1 MAESKQEQETAT
13 VQAEQEPSAPPH
25 ESAQAEASAPETNEN
40 GSSDAASSAEAAADY
55 DGSKI
60 RVLEGLDAVRKRPG
74 MYIGDTGIRGLHH
87 MVYEVVDNSID
98 EAMAGFCDEVEV
110 TIHVDNSITV
120 SDNGRGIPVDMH
132 PTEGISTLEVVLTKL
147 HAGGKFDND
156 AYKVSG
162 GLHGVGVSVV
172 NALSEWLKIEVM
184 RDGNVYRH
192 EFARGNPVG
201 ELKTV
206 GQTQRRGTVVRF
218 RPDHEIFGD
227 GLYQTDILA
236 NRLRELSY
244 LNKGVRIKL
253 TDKREDGK
261 EFDFYFE
268 GGIRSFVEHLNG
280 KKTPIQ
286 EDVIYLDGEREGVTL
301 EVAMQYNESYSETIF
316 SFANNINTTEGGTHM
331 FGFRAAL
338 TRTLNSYAAANDL
351 FPKKQSNLSGDDVR
365 EGLVAVVSVKL
376 PQPQF
381 EGQTKTKLGNSEVR
395 GFVEQIVNEGLNQ
408 YLEEHPREGK
418 LIIQKAVTASRAR
431 EAAKRARE
439 LVQRKNV
446 LDIGSLPGKLADCQE
461 KDPSLCELYLVEGD
475 SAGGSAK
482 MGRDRR
488 TQAVLP
494 LRGKIL
500 NVEKARIDKMLSSQ
514 EILHL
519 ITALGTGIGEE
530 HYNIE
535 KLRYHKLIIMT
546 DADVDGSHIRTLL
559 LTFFFRHFEE
569 LIRSGHLYIA
579 QPPLYKVKKGRREQ
593 YLKDD
598 KALEEFLFDKGCDE
612 ITLFIKEDESLNGE
626 DLKELAHRI
635 RRFQRLLETI
645 QRTDN
650 RGLSAMMRALD
661 GNESDINWETLLHDQ
676 DALSALG
683 ARAQTSFVQRYG
695 EDEYF
700 AYHLD
705 RDEEHDA
712 WKMRLVTK
720 LNGLEQTFTLD
731 QNLIESP
738 EFEQLQIASK
748 FSKLGQP
755 PYNMEY
761 KGDTVHADH
770 VEAIVDK
777 VLAVGNKG
785 LDVQRYKGLGEMN
798 PDQLWDTTM
807 DPENRTLLQVK
818 LDNDNFEQAD
828 EMFST
833 LMGDHVEVRRRFI
846 EDNALNVRNLD
857 I

>member
-1 MAESKQEQETAT
+1 MAETKQEQEIAT
-13 VQAEQEPSAPPH
+13 IQAEQDPSAPPP
-25 ESAQAEASAPETNEN
+25 ESTSTEASAAETTKNAQ
-40 GSSDAASSAEAAADY
+40 AAPVEKAADD

-98 EAMAGFCDEVEV
+98 EAMAGYCDQVEV

-120 SDNGRGIPVDMH
+120 SDNGRGIPVDIH
-132 PTEGISTLEVVLTKL
+132 PTEGIPTLEVVLTKL

-184 RDGNVYRH
+184 RDGHVYRH
-192 EFARGNPVG
+192 EFARGAPVG

-218 RPDHEIFGD
+218 RPDHEIFGE
-227 GLYQTDILA
+227 GIYQTDILS

-261 EFDFYFE
+261 EFDYYFE

-286 EDVIYLDGEREGVTL
+286 EDVIYLDGEREGVSL

-338 TRTLNSYAAANDL
+338 TRTLNSYAAQNDL

-365 EGLVAVVSVKL
+365 EGLVAVISVKL

-418 LIIQKAVTASRAR
+418 LIIQKAVMASRAR

-519 ITALGTGIGEE
+519 ITALGTGIGDD
-530 HYNIE
+530 HYDID
-535 KLRYHKLIIMT
+535 KLRYHKLIVMT

-559 LTFFFRHFEE
+559 LTFFFRHYED
-569 LIRSGHLYIA
+569 LIRRGHLYIA

-598 KALEEFLFDKGCDE
+598 KALEEYLFDKGCDE
-612 ITLFIKEDESLNGE
+612 ITLNLDENISLNGE
-626 DLKELAHRI
+626 SLKELAHRI
-635 RRFQRLLETI
+635 RRYQRLLETI
-645 QRTDN
+645 ERIDS
-650 RGLSAMMRALD
+650 RGLSAMMRAIAD
-661 GNESDINWETLLHDQ
+661 NEADIQWETLLQDN
-676 DALSALG
+676 DALSRLG
-683 ARAQTSFVQRYG
+683 EQTQTSFTHRYG

-712 WKMRLVTK
+712 WQMRLVTK
-720 LNGLEQTFTLD
+720 LNGIEQTFTLS
-731 QNLIESP
+731 QHLIESP
-738 EFEQLQIASK
+738 EFEQLLEQSK
-748 FSKLGQP
+748 FSSLGQP
-755 PYNMEY
+755 PYNLEY
-761 KGDTVHADH
+761 KGETTEADH
-770 VEAIVDK
+770 VEAIVEK
-777 VLAVGNKG
+777 ILSVGNKG

-807 DPENRTLLQVK
+807 DPQNRTLLQVK